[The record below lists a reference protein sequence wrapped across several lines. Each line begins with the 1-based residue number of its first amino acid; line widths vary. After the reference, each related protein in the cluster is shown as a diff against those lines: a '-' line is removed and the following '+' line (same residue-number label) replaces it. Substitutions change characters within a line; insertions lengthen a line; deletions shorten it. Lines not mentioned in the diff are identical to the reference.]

1 MSAKHDLTRRQFNL
15 TMGALGGALLIPRG
29 ARAGTARPA
38 KTKVVLVR
46 DANVLD
52 EKGRPKQEVVLKMLD
67 DAVAALTGKQGV
79 DGWKTFLKPSDVVGI
94 KTNVWQYLPTTKEV
108 EAAIGKRVFD
118 VGVKPQNIAIADRHV
133 LENPVFRRATALINA
148 RPMRTHHWA
157 GVGSLIKN
165 YILFSPDP
173 ASWHDDA
180 CADLAKIWSLPI
192 VKGKT
197 RLNVLVMLTPQF
209 HGVGPHSFNPKYV
222 WPYHGLVVGFDPV
235 ACDSVGLRII
245 EAKRRAFFGED
256 RPLAP
261 PAKHIALAD
270 KRHHLGTA
278 DPAKIDLVRIG
289 YDKDALL

>member
-1 MSAKHDLTRRQFNL
+1 
-15 TMGALGGALLIPRG
+15 
-29 ARAGTARPA
+29 
-38 KTKVVLVR
+38 
-46 DANVLD
+46 
-52 EKGRPKQEVVLKMLD
+52 
-67 DAVAALTGKQGV
+67 
-79 DGWKTFLKPSDVVGI
+79 
-94 KTNVWQYLPTTKEV
+94 
-108 EAAIGKRVFD
+108 
-118 VGVKPQNIAIADRHV
+118 
-133 LENPVFRRATALINA
+133 
-148 RPMRTHHWA
+148 MRTHHWA